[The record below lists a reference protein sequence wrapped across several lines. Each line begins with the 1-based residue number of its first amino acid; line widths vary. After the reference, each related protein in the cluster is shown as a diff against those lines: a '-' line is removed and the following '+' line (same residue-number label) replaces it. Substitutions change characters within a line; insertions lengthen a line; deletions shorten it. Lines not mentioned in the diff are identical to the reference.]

1 MTTKASPATLSS
13 VQWTFP
19 TVAAMQAETRIVA
32 GDLVQTAG
40 YRAAGDGG
48 GAVYLIAATSGAN
61 NGGSKLATFSAL
73 LQANMTAAFMS
84 SPLQWGA
91 YGDGATD
98 DAAAIQAWITHLASL
113 TNGAGLIKSKAIYD
127 FKGRRYALASGIT
140 FPSTING
147 AVVRDASF
155 VAIGTWT
162 STNYLVTNGAGYS
175 DFYSISLGCAKKCRG
190 WNDAAGSGRC
200 RFYSL
205 QIYKMSDVGYHKSA
219 GGGETR
225 HYGTQITEYLT
236 SDAEFATQANFV
248 ATGILINESDCKFV
262 SCNIRWCGTCV
273 EWTTGV
279 QMFYDCH
286 FVQGT
291 AGAYARTNGRIFY
304 QAPGSTGELFTYGC
318 YFDNGYSEFHSDKIN
333 LDGHVV
339 FDPADAAITDFFKFY
354 AYQIG
359 TPECRATANLR
370 TNQWNNTANL
380 FNWVVNGAFT
390 WADDYSVLVSR
401 LNGVMGS
408 GGHVARVIALQNIT
422 EELSS
427 NFNGNARAVT
437 SGNIRALTGYKDRNT
452 TGTVSMGSQGD
463 NAYVGAPDGFLILN
477 TMGIEFPGGV
487 RSIVGDGSPEG
498 AVTAPV
504 SSRYYRRDG
513 GAGTSFYVKE
523 SGSGNTGWVAK

>member
-1 MTTKASPATLSS
+1 MTTKATPATLSR

-19 TVAAMQAETRIVA
+19 TVAAMQAETRLVA

-48 GAVYLIAATSGAN
+48 GAVYRIAATSGAN
-61 NGGSKLATFSAL
+61 DGGSKLATYSVA
-73 LQANMTAAFMS
+73 LQANLQAAFVS
-84 SPLQWGA
+84 HPLQWGA
-91 YGDGATD
+91 YGDGATND
-98 DAAAIQAWITHLASL
+98 TAAIQAWINHVAGL
-113 TNGAGLIKSKAIYD
+113 TSGSGLIKSKAVLD
-127 FKGRRYALASGIT
+127 FKGRRYALGSGIT
-140 FPSTING
+140 FPSGLTG

-155 VAIGTWT
+155 VAVGTWT
-162 STNYLVTNGAGYS
+162 STNYMVTNNAGYS
-175 DFYSISLGCAKKCRG
+175 DFIAISLDCAKKCRG

-200 RFYSL
+200 DFYSL
-205 QIYKMSDVGYHKSA
+205 QIYKPTSVGYHKS
-219 GGGETR
+219 GGGGDTR
-225 HYGTQITEYLT
+225 HYSTRITEYMT
-236 SDAEFATQANFV
+236 TDPEFANQANFV
-248 ATGILINESDCKFV
+248 ATGILLNESDIKFHG
-262 SCNIRWCGTCV
+262 CNIRWCGTCV

-291 AGAYARTNGRIFY
+291 AGAYRRTNGRIFY
-304 QAPGSTGELFTYGC
+304 QAPGSSGELFTYGC

-333 LDGHVV
+333 LDGQVV
-339 FDPADAAITDFFKFY
+339 YDPADADITDFFKFY
-354 AYQIG
+354 AYQAG
-359 TPECRATANLR
+359 TPECRATANLK
-370 TNQWNNTANL
+370 TNQWNASANL
-380 FNWVVNGAFT
+380 FNWLDNGAST
-390 WADDYSVLVSR
+390 WTDDYDVIVTR
-401 LNGVMGS
+401 LAGVMAD
-408 GGHVARVIALQNIT
+408 GGHVARVISLQNIT
-422 EELSS
+422 EELST